1 MPNDASTIDEGLK
14 QLLETAVDL
23 DSKGMLKEASEYYLS
38 GSKVLLKLAKG
49 SSLPSIRKHYYERA
63 QECVQRVREI
73 SGINENSR
81 NQDARSISHPP
92 RNTKGEDIT
101 KPSRRS
107 AEEGDEETGKLREMI
122 RRTIT
127 TRKPNVAMSDV
138 AGLDDVKN
146 TIHDAVV
153 TPIKHPELFKGRA
166 RQPWKGILLYGPAG
180 CGKTL
185 IAKAVAT
192 EAEATFFNV
201 SAGNMVSKWLGESER
216 LVMTLFEMARETQPS
231 VIFLDELDSIG
242 VSRSASDLGGE
253 RRLKTQL
260 LTELQGLSN
269 DINERVTL
277 IGATNL
283 PWEIDFA
290 LLSRFEKRIHVPLP
304 DKSTRER
311 IFEIHMEDIDITP
324 DVNYSELA
332 ELAKGFSGRDISVAC
347 REAAMEPIRELK
359 EQGKLKKEETITE
372 VRSVNRRD
380 FIEALQTIKPTSK
393 QEQIEKYSSWAEDY
407 SR

>member
-1 MPNDASTIDEGLK
+1 
-14 QLLETAVDL
+14 

>member
-1 MPNDASTIDEGLK
+1 
-14 QLLETAVDL
+14 DL

-63 QECVQRVREI
+63 QECVKRVREI

-81 NQDARSISHPP
+81 NRDARSISHPP

-101 KPSRRS
+101 EPSRKS
-107 AEEGDEETGKLREMI
+107 AEEGNEETGKLREMI

-153 TPIKHPELFKGRA
+153 TPIKHPELFKGKA

-332 ELAKGFSGRDISVAC
+332 ELAKGFSGRDISVVC

-359 EQGKLKKEETITE
+359 EQGKLEKEYIITE

-393 QEQIEKYSSWAEDY
+393 QKQIKRYSSWAEDY

>member
-63 QECVQRVREI
+63 QECVKRVREI

-81 NQDARSISHPP
+81 NRDARSISHPP

-101 KPSRRS
+101 EPSRKS
-107 AEEGDEETGKLREMI
+107 AEEGNEETGKLREMI

-153 TPIKHPELFKGRA
+153 TPIKHPELFKGKA

-332 ELAKGFSGRDISVAC
+332 ELAKGFSGRDISVVC

-359 EQGKLKKEETITE
+359 EQGKLEKEYIITE

-393 QEQIEKYSSWAEDY
+393 QKQIKRYSSWAEDY

>member
-1 MPNDASTIDEGLK
+1 MPSAVSNIDENLK
-14 QLLETAVDL
+14 ELLETAVDL
-23 DSKGMLKEASEYYLS
+23 DAKGMVKEASEYYLS
-38 GSKVLLKLAKG
+38 GSKILLKLAKAA
-49 SSLPSIRKHYYERA
+49 SLPSIRKHYYERA
-63 QECVQRVREI
+63 QECVKRVREI
-73 SGINENSR
+73 SGISEPSGEQEVR
-81 NQDARSISHPP
+81 TISHQEKNSKFDSRKRP
-92 RNTKGEDIT
+92 TSASTEDDQE
-101 KPSRRS
+101 R
-107 AEEGDEETGKLREMI
+107 AKLQDMI
-122 RRTIT
+122 KRTIT
-127 TRKPNVAMSDV
+127 TRKPNVRMSDV
-138 AGLDDVKN
+138 AGLDEVKN

-153 TPIKHPELFKGRA
+153 TPIKHPELFKGKA

-216 LVMTLFEMARETQPS
+216 LVMTLFEMAREHQPS

-242 VSRSASDLGGE
+242 VSRSANDLGGE

-260 LTELQGLSN
+260 LTELQGLSS

-290 LLSRFEKRIHVPLP
+290 LLSRFEKRILVPLP
-304 DKSTRER
+304 DERARER
-311 IFEIHMEDIDITP
+311 IFHVHMEDIEVAS
-324 DVNYSELA
+324 DVEFSELA
-332 ELAKGFSGRDISVAC
+332 ELTDGFSGRDISVVC
-347 REAAMEPIRELK
+347 REASMEPIRDLK
-359 EQGKLKKEETITE
+359 REGKLEQEDAITE
-372 VRSVNRRD
+372 IRCVKRQD
-380 FIEALQTIKPTSK
+380 FIKALETIKPTAK
-393 QEQIEKYSSWAEDY
+393 QNHLQKYSTWAEDY

>member
-1 MPNDASTIDEGLK
+1 MPSDASNIDESIKEML
-14 QLLETAVDL
+14 QTAVEL
-23 DSKGMLKEASEYYLS
+23 DTKGMAKEASEYYLS
-38 GSKVLLKLAKG
+38 GSKILLKLAKG
-49 SSLPSIRKHYYERA
+49 ASLPSIRKHYYERA
-63 QECVQRVREI
+63 QECVERVREI
-73 SGINENSR
+73 SGIDAHSESENPNLVSRPRKDYSNETTPKSR
-81 NQDARSISHPP
+81 LESKKD
-92 RNTKGEDIT
+92 D
-101 KPSRRS
+101 
-107 AEEGDEETGKLREMI
+107 DEETAKLREMI

-127 TRKPNVAMSDV
+127 TTKPNVAMADV
-138 AGLDDVKN
+138 AGLEEVKN
-146 TIHDAVV
+146 AIHDAVV

-216 LVMTLFEMARETQPS
+216 LVMTLFEMARENQPS

-242 VSRSASDLGGE
+242 VSRSGSDLGGE

-260 LTELQGLSN
+260 LTELQGLSSN
-269 DINERVTL
+269 INERVTL

-304 DKSTRER
+304 DTQTRER
-311 IFEIHMEDIDITP
+311 IFEIHMQDIDITS
-324 DVNYSELA
+324 DVDYSELA
-332 ELAKGFSGRDISVAC
+332 ELTKGFSGRDINVLC
-347 REAAMEPIRELK
+347 REASMEPIRELK
-359 EQGKLKKEETITE
+359 LQGKLEQERIITE
-372 VRSVNRRD
+372 IRPVNKHD

-393 QEQIEKYSSWAEDY
+393 QEQIMRYTTWAEDY